1 MQDLSDG
8 MKSAESEQN
17 NARGASPHPPLD
29 ASSRA
34 QGPRHIRHHSK
45 LRTRSL
51 CCRQDSEHDAPP
63 PKHLTKH
70 PGRRR
75 TSDTPRC
82 FPPHEP
88 LPSNST
94 SRLSPVPS
102 YDVVP
107 HQTGSAKLKT
117 DRRSPLQAESSLI
130 AVAASAV
137 FRRRPTPHR
146 WLQCNIGRRGP
157 LRAGNGKQAK
167 TPGHQQEG
175 RCFDVRKNQH
185 P

>member
-34 QGPRHIRHHSK
+34 RGPRHIRHHSK

-102 YDVVP
+102 YNVVP
-107 HQTGSAKLKT
+107 HQTGSAKLKIT
-117 DRRSPLQAESSLI
+117 SFNIMCIYCESLS
-130 AVAASAV
+130 AACN
-137 FRRRPTPHR
+137 RPRT
-146 WLQCNIGRRGP
+146 Q
-157 LRAGNGKQAK
+157 
-167 TPGHQQEG
+167 
-175 RCFDVRKNQH
+175 
-185 P
+185 

>member
-34 QGPRHIRHHSK
+34 RGPRHIRHHSK

-82 FPPHEP
+82 F
-88 LPSNST
+88 LPT
-94 SRLSPVPS
+94 RTAAFKQHIKVAPVPS
-102 YDVVP
+102 YDFVP

-117 DRRSPLQAESSLI
+117 NRRSPLQAESSLI

-146 WLQCNIGRRGP
+146 WLQCNIGRRRP
-157 LRAGNGKQAK
+157 LRAGKRQPSEDPWPP
-167 TPGHQQEG
+167 T
-175 RCFDVRKNQH
+175 RR
-185 P
+185 

>member
-34 QGPRHIRHHSK
+34 RGPRHIRHHSK

-82 FPPHEP
+82 FLPTRTAAFKQHIKVVACAVIRRCTAPDRLSQAENQPPQ
-88 LPSNST
+88 SAT
-94 SRLSPVPS
+94 SRVVSHCRCRKRRLPTPS
-102 YDVVP
+102 HTAPMVAMQHRP
-107 HQTGSAKLKT
+107 PWSATSRQTATK
-117 DRRSPLQAESSLI
+117 
-130 AVAASAV
+130 
-137 FRRRPTPHR
+137 RRPLAT
-146 WLQCNIGRRGP
+146 NKKVD
-157 LRAGNGKQAK
+157 AS
-167 TPGHQQEG
+167 T
-175 RCFDVRKNQH
+175 
-185 P
+185 